1 MATATL
7 AYDESYY
14 DESYYDEM
22 ESLLGAEG
30 RWETEADEE
39 RRYPRYRPGR
49 RPVPRPRPYQPIPGV
64 AGARI
69 QTPAG
74 RAEVQFPKP
83 MATKEALDNLAR
95 ELKAEIARL
104 SATVKGVSDE
114 LNKNTAMLDKKINTL
129 NSDFK
134 KYREQSLI
142 MFMLP
147 LLLTKPPGIEK
158 ITFESNTF
166 SKEMEISQ
174 THYKKTDTTMLL
186 LLPFMMMGGLGGE
199 GDAANMMMMLALV
212 LALGKE

>member
-1 MATATL
+1 MATATF
-7 AYDESYY
+7 AYDESYD

-114 LNKNTAMLDKKINTL
+114 LNKNTAMLDKKINNL
-129 NSDFK
+129 NSDVK
-134 KYREQSLI
+134 KYREQSPI

-147 LLLTKPPGIEK
+147 LLLTKPPEIQEIEGSIDSTNK
-158 ITFESNTF
+158 TIKVTKVS
-166 SKEMEISQ
+166 
-174 THYKKTDTTMLL
+174 YKKTDYTLLL
-186 LLPFMMMGGLGGE
+186 LLPFMMMGEMGGE
-199 GDAANMMMMLALV
+199 GDAGNMMMMMLALV
-212 LALGKE
+212 LALEK

>member
-1 MATATL
+1 MAYAESSF
-7 AYDESYY
+7 AYDESFD

-22 ESLLGAEG
+22 ESLLSAEG
-30 RWETEADEE
+30 RWETESDEE

-49 RPVPRPRPYQPIPGV
+49 RVVPRPQPYRPAAGV

-83 MATKEALDNLAR
+83 MATKEALDNLAK

-104 SATVKGVSDE
+104 SATVKGVSNE

-142 MFMLP
+142 MLMLP
-147 LLLTKPPGIEK
+147 LLLTEQKD
-158 ITFESNTF
+158 NTL
-166 SKEMEISQ
+166 
-174 THYKKTDTTMLL
+174 LL
-186 LLPFMMMGGLGGE
+186 LLPFMMMGGMGGE
-199 GDAANMMMMLALV
+199 GDSANMMMLALV
-212 LALGKE
+212 LALQK